1 MKAKAYYAVQDSHE
15 MGMGQKFVKTSP
27 VLHEFK
33 SEKARDAWVER
44 ATDRRR
50 KVNAKEK
57 EALQAQSPL
66 RTTSPVRHATLPKK
80 SGTRKPNA
88 SSPQVDNT
96 PTMHPKAL

>member
-15 MGMGQKFVKTSP
+15 MGMGQKLVKTSP
-27 VLHEFK
+27 VLLEFK

-80 SGTRKPNA
+80 SWE
-88 SSPQVDNT
+88 
-96 PTMHPKAL
+96 